1 MKECIPKEYMRD
13 IWDRVREK
21 ESLAAAGLALCG
33 QARGVLLFKVWISA
47 ACGLIVA
54 LTPIAGAAADWLL

>member
-1 MKECIPKEYMRD
+1 MNGRMQD

-21 ESLAAAGLALCG
+21 EALAAAGLALCRE
-33 QARGVLLFKVWISA
+33 ARGILLLKLWISA

-54 LTPIAGAAADWLL
+54 LAPVAGAARDFTGVL